1 MKKLISLAAALAMA
15 ATLPLT
21 VAAASGSATLTSAP
35 KTQEIPVKAQY
46 SGSVDTPEVISAD
59 IAWGDMEFTY
69 AAGGSMDWKPA
80 DHTYDNNSTAHW
92 EPKGNTVTITN
103 HSNVAIKAKA
113 TYAAKTG
120 YEAITGSFSYD
131 KTPAEG
137 YVTLAKGEVDQYA
150 QADKVTATLTL
161 TGALDS
167 SKTALT
173 DIGSITVEI
182 KK

>member
-21 VAAASGSATLTSAP
+21 VAAASGDATLTSAP
-35 KTQEIPVKAQY
+35 QTQEIPVKAQY
-46 SGSVDTPEVISAD
+46 SGGVGEDQVISAN
-59 IAWGDMEFTY
+59 ITWEAMTFTY
-69 AAGGSMDWKPA
+69 TAGGKMEWNPT
-80 DHTYDNNSTAHW
+80 DHSYTDNSTADW
-92 EPKGNTVTITN
+92 TADGNTVTITN

-137 YVTLAKGEVDQYA
+137 YVTLAKGEVGKKD